1 MPTRTT
7 PAHAAPPAAAGPADG
22 GHGRSVRMRG
32 LRKTFGSAVAVKS
45 LDLDIGAGEMLVLLG
60 PSGCGKTT
68 TMRCVVGLEEPT
80 EGRIEIGGDAV
91 FDARTHMS
99 VPVHKRNVG
108 MVFQSY
114 AIWPHMTVAENVA
127 FPLQMKG
134 LGRREIAAEV
144 ERTLELVGMEA
155 FGERPASKLSGGQM
169 QRVALARSVA
179 MRPGVLLLDEPLSNL
194 DAKLRD
200 RLRFELRDLQQ
211 RVGITAIYV
220 THDQS
225 EALALADR
233 VAVMRDGEIVQ
244 LAPPLE
250 LYRNPCNT
258 FVADFLGVDNL
269 FPVERVTDDDGAPG
283 VRLTGH
289 GLVLRTGQEVP
300 AGSGLHACIR
310 PEHVRVFSAAP
321 GGENVAAGRVRVAS
335 FLGSQMRYEIDLGD
349 DLVVHAACPAEDDAM
364 LREREAVWI
373 RIDPARVQVLAEDAA
388 PAGDTR

>member
-7 PAHAAPPAAAGPADG
+7 STHAAPPAAVAPADDG

-91 FDARTHMS
+91 FDARTHTS

-144 ERTLELVGMEA
+144 GRTLELVGMEA
-155 FGERPASKLSGGQM
+155 FGDRPASKLSGGQM

-244 LAPPLE
+244 LAAPLE

-269 FPVERVTDDDGAPG
+269 FPVERAADDDGEPG

-289 GLVLRTGQEVP
+289 GLVLRTGTEAP
-300 AGSGLHACIR
+300 RGSELHACIR
-310 PEHVRVFSAAP
+310 PEHVRVFSTP
-321 GGENVAAGRVRVAS
+321 PDGENVAAGRVRVAS

-349 DLVVHAACPAEDDAM
+349 DLVVHAACPAEDDVM
-364 LREREAVWI
+364 LREREPVWI
-373 RIDPARVQVLAEDAA
+373 RIDPARVQVLAED
-388 PAGDTR
+388 TR